1 MNGAWRVSLA
11 TAIHRTGLGLLRV
24 FAELEAVLVLCGAI
38 IPTTVPGGNKNAR
51 EEDSGDES
59 EDDPPR
65 SKYGSSGATR
75 RTTKTKKDGDSGS
88 ELDM

>member
-1 MNGAWRVSLA
+1 MSVVWRVSLA
-11 TAIHRTGLGLLRV
+11 HRQRLRLLRV

-38 IPTTVPGGNKNAR
+38 IPTGLLGDDRNPR

-59 EDDPPR
+59 EGERQR
-65 SKYGSSGATR
+65 SRYGSRGAR
-75 RTTKTKKDGDSGS
+75 RKAKKVEDSGS